1 MERLE
6 RDSKMSPAMKC
17 YLISN
22 VSATALQIAQD
33 LGITRQA
40 VYEQLKG
47 KARIAGWV
55 PGGRGQATALYAFGT
70 GYIATKPEPVNQVER
85 SKAYHA
91 RHSAIIKAR
100 RPSKT
105 SVALGP
111 WKGLI

>member
-1 MERLE
+1 MERME

-17 YLISN
+17 YLIVN
-22 VSATALQIAQD
+22 ISATALQIAQD

-55 PGGRGQATALYAFGT
+55 PGKRGQATALYAFGK
-70 GYIATKPEPVNQVER
+70 GYNARRPAPLSQVER
-85 SKAYHA
+85 SKAYNA
-91 RHSAIIKAR
+91 RHSAMIRAR

-105 SVALGP
+105 STALGP
-111 WKGLI
+111 WKGLV